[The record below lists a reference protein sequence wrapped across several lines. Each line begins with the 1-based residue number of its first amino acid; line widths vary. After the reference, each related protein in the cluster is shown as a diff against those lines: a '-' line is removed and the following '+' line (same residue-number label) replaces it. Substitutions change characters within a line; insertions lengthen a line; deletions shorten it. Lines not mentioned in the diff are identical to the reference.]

1 MATMQNSCS
10 SEYFCVIHPLHDEPE
25 TKCQSDG
32 LGPIEMTRSVR
43 VSLIVLRAYLVTMG
57 GMLVYHVLDLA
68 GMLHR
73 VH

>member
-1 MATMQNSCS
+1 MASMQNSHP
-10 SEYFCVIHPLHDEPE
+10 SEYLWVIHPLHDEPE

-32 LGPIEMTRSVR
+32 LGPIGMTSPVR

-68 GMLHR
+68 GIFHR

>member
-1 MATMQNSCS
+1 MATMQNS
-10 SEYFCVIHPLHDEPE
+10 YFRVVHPLHDEPE

-32 LGPIEMTRSVR
+32 LGPIEMTFPVR
-43 VSLIVLRAYLVTMG
+43 ISLIVLRAYLLTMA

-68 GMLHR
+68 GIFHR

>member
-10 SEYFCVIHPLHDEPE
+10 SEYFRVIHPLHDEPE